1 MIPKP
6 IFGKVKQY
14 VLKLRKEH
22 EAETVGKTGLAAVP
36 LEVGSL
42 VISFL
47 TGQPGYPRI
56 SQGEAEECCEYLVKQ
71 GLLAKHPWGGFM
83 VPLVKGAAVIPPAEA
98 AKPMVLDEMKKLG
111 NERRDNSGWI

>member
-22 EAETVGKTGLAAVP
+22 ESETVGKTGLAAVP
-36 LEVGSL
+36 LEVGRM

-71 GLLAKHPWGGFM
+71 GLLAKHPWGGYM
-83 VPLVKGAAVIPPAEA
+83 VPLVEGAAE
-98 AKPMVLDEMKKLG
+98 
-111 NERRDNSGWI
+111 